1 MEKFNCAMC
10 GKCCRVLRNFNE
22 LGEEEKA
29 LRKKEYQNTNEKTI
43 FYILPEIEKASLA
56 LFEFEVEHLKQLAK
70 EKNIVLKIAP
80 LKGFLSSDG
89 TPIIFNWM
97 LDHDSCPFLE
107 NNRCL
112 IYDDRP
118 LVCQSFPLFT
128 SAASALEGE
137 KKIMIFPS
145 NLCPSM
151 KATSEITGQ
160 MTFDDF
166 RKKLCEVYGDIFP
179 GSVKFD
185 LTNFFIEKY
194 IEALMQKGLINV
206 TSKITRDEFINRC
219 QKSSVSLFD
228 FMLQKRLA
236 RKEELEDLPNRVQ
249 SIANE
254 IIK

>member
-1 MEKFNCAMC
+1 MC
-10 GKCCRVLRNFNE
+10 GKCCRVLRNFSE

-29 LRKKEYQNTNEKTI
+29 LRKKDYQNTNEKTI
-43 FYILPEIEKASLA
+43 FYILPEIEKTSLA
-56 LFEFEVEHLKQLAK
+56 LFEFEVERLKQLAK

-80 LKGFLSSDG
+80 LKGVLSSSG
-89 TPIIFNWM
+89 TPVIFNWM

-112 IYDDRP
+112 IYEDRP
-118 LVCQSFPLFT
+118 LVCRSFPLYT
-128 SAASALEGE
+128 SVASALEGE

-151 KATSEITGQ
+151 KATSEISGQ
-160 MTFDDF
+160 MTIDEYS
-166 RKKLCEVYGDIFP
+166 KKLGEVYGDIFSD
-179 GSVKFD
+179 SVKFD

-194 IEALMQKGLINV
+194 IEALMQMGLINM
-206 TSKITRDEFINRC
+206 TSKISKDEFVNRC
-219 QKSSVSLFD
+219 QKSSLSLFE

-249 SIANE
+249 TIANE